1 MNNPNHPA
9 RTRRLRA
16 LAVALSASL
25 LTATAGLAVADT
37 PKVASKTGIRD
48 EAAFIEAL
56 LGKMTLEEKL
66 GQLNQPPG
74 PDNRTGPQAEAGG
87 LDQVRRS
94 EVGSFLGLH
103 GAARTCQYQKVAIE
117 ESRLGIPLLFGGDV
131 IHGFRTIFPQSIGEA
146 ATFDPAAVEKSARIA
161 AVEATAH
168 GLHWTFAP
176 MVDIAR
182 DPRWGRMSEGSGED
196 VYLGNALARARV
208 RGFQGDL
215 KRDDEMLA
223 TAKHFVAYGAAEAG
237 RDYNVADMSERTL
250 REVYLPP
257 FQAAV
262 DAGVQ
267 TVMASFNEVGGV
279 PMHAN
284 GPLVNGVLRKD
295 WGFDGLVV
303 SDYTGVWELEKH
315 GVAADDTAAGIL
327 ALEGGVDIDMVS
339 DIYRKSLPAAV
350 RAGRL
355 SQATV
360 DEAVRRVLRLKVKL
374 GLFDDPYRFC
384 NVEREKTRTLRPEFR
399 QAAREVARESLVLL
413 KNEDSTLPLAKSKLR
428 KLAVIGPLADSHP
441 DMLGNWAG
449 DGRPEDTVT
458 PLQGLRAALGSATQV
473 SYAKGAS
480 IDGKDTSGFA
490 EAVAAARN
498 ADAVVLFIGES
509 AAMSGEAS
517 SRTDIG
523 LPGVQQQLVEA
534 VKAAGKPVVAV
545 VFSGRALTIE
555 PLSKAVPAIVAAWFP
570 GVEAG
575 NAIADVLLGDYNPA
589 GRLPVT
595 FPRSVGQI
603 PLYYDHKNTGRPIR
617 INPDGK
623 EEKYT
628 SRYLDSPN
636 TPLYP
641 FGWGLSY
648 TTFRYDAPKP
658 KQAKIGTGDA
668 QQVAV
673 TVTNTGTRAGD
684 EVVQL
689 YVRDDVS
696 SVTRPLR
703 QLRGFQRVHLK
714 PGESK
719 TLDFTL
725 KPDDLAFLGADMRK
739 RVEPGTFTVFA
750 GGSSDASQQAQFE
763 VVAQG
768 R

>member
-1 MNNPNHPA
+1 MNTTTHSM
-9 RTRRLRA
+9 RGRRLRTLAIA
-16 LAVALSASL
+16 LAAGLFT
-25 LTATAGLAVADT
+25 TAAGLAVADT
-37 PKVASKTGIRD
+37 PAAASKAGARD

-103 GAARTCQYQKVAIE
+103 GAVRTCQYQMVAVE
-117 ESRLGIPLLFGGDV
+117 ESRLGMPLLFAGDV
-131 IHGFRTIFPQSIGEA
+131 IHGFRTVFPQSIGEA
-146 ATFDPAAVEKSARIA
+146 ATFDPVAVEKSARIA
-161 AVEATAH
+161 ATEATAH

-196 VYLGNALARARV
+196 VYLGNVLARARV
-208 RGFQGDL
+208 RGFQGGL

-237 RDYNVADMSERTL
+237 RDYNVADMSTRTL
-250 REVYLPP
+250 HEVYLPP
-257 FQAAV
+257 FRAAV
-262 DAGVQ
+262 DAGVE
-267 TVMASFNEVGGV
+267 TVMASFNEVDGV

-284 GPLVNGVLRKD
+284 GALINGLLRKD

-303 SDYTGVWELEKH
+303 SDYTGVWELEQH
-315 GVAADDTAAGIL
+315 GVAADATAAGIL
-327 ALEGGVDIDMVS
+327 ALDAGVDIDMVS

-350 RAGRL
+350 RAGKL

-360 DEAVRRVLRLKVKL
+360 DEAVRRVLRLKYKL
-374 GLFDDPYRFC
+374 GLFEDPYRFC
-384 NVEREKTRTLRPEFR
+384 DVEREQARTLTPAFR

-413 KNEDSTLPLAKSKLR
+413 KNDGNALPLARGKLR
-428 KLAVIGPLADSHP
+428 KLAVIGPLADSQL
-441 DMLGNWAG
+441 DMLGNWPG
-449 DGRPEDTVT
+449 DGRREDAVT
-458 PLQGLRAALGSATQV
+458 PLQGLRAALGPATQV
-473 SYAKGAS
+473 SYARGAGV
-480 IDGKDTSGFA
+480 DGSDTSGFA
-490 EAVAAARN
+490 EAVAAARE
-498 ADAVVLFIGES
+498 ADAVVLFLGES

-523 LPGVQQQLVEA
+523 LPGVQQQLAEA
-534 VKAAGKPVVAV
+534 VQAAGKPVAAV
-545 VFSGRALTIE
+545 VFSGRALTLE

-658 KQAKIGTGDA
+658 KQAKIGADGT
-668 QQVAV
+668 QRIAV
-673 TVTNTGTRAGD
+673 TVTNTGPRAGD

-689 YVRDDVS
+689 YLRDDVA
-696 SVTRPLR
+696 SVTRPVR

-714 PGESK
+714 PGESR
-719 TLDFTL
+719 TLNFVL
-725 KPDDLAFLGADMRK
+725 KPEDLSFLDAGMK
-739 RVEPGTFTVFA
+739 PVVEPGTFTVFA
-750 GGSSDASQQAQFE
+750 GGSSDASQQARFE
-763 VVAQG
+763 VVAK
-768 R
+768 

>member
-1 MNNPNHPA
+1 MNTTTHSM
-9 RTRRLRA
+9 RGRRLRT
-16 LAVALSASL
+16 LAIVLAAGLFT
-25 LTATAGLAVADT
+25 TAAGLAVADT
-37 PKVASKTGIRD
+37 PAAASKAGARD

-103 GAARTCQYQKVAIE
+103 GAARTCQYQKVAVE
-117 ESRLGIPLLFGGDV
+117 ESRLGIPLLFAGDV
-131 IHGFRTIFPQSIGEA
+131 IHGFRTVFPQSIGEA
-146 ATFDPAAVEKSARIA
+146 ATFDPVAVEKSARIA
-161 AVEATAH
+161 ATEATAH

-196 VYLGNALARARV
+196 VYLGNVLARARV
-208 RGFQGDL
+208 RGFQGGL

-237 RDYNVADMSERTL
+237 RDYNVADMSTRTL
-250 REVYLPP
+250 HEVYLPP
-257 FQAAV
+257 FRAAV
-262 DAGVQ
+262 DAGVE
-267 TVMASFNEVGGV
+267 TVMASFNEVDGV

-284 GPLVNGVLRKD
+284 GALINGVLRKD

-303 SDYTGVWELEKH
+303 SDYTGVWELEQH
-315 GVAADDTAAGIL
+315 GVAADATAAGIL
-327 ALEGGVDIDMVS
+327 ALDAGVDIDMVS

-350 RAGRL
+350 RAGKL

-360 DEAVRRVLRLKVKL
+360 DEAVRRVLRLKYKL
-374 GLFDDPYRFC
+374 GLFEDPYRFC
-384 NVEREKTRTLRPEFR
+384 DVEREQARTLTPAFR

-413 KNEDSTLPLAKSKLR
+413 KNDGNALPLARGKLR
-428 KLAVIGPLADSHP
+428 KLAVIGPLADSQL
-441 DMLGNWAG
+441 DMLGNWPG
-449 DGRPEDTVT
+449 DGRREDAVT
-458 PLQGLRAALGSATQV
+458 PLQGLRAALGPATQV
-473 SYAKGAS
+473 SYARGAG
-480 IDGKDTSGFA
+480 IDGSDTSGFA
-490 EAVAAARN
+490 EAVAAARE
-498 ADAVVLFIGES
+498 ADAVVLFLGES

-523 LPGVQQQLVEA
+523 LPGVQQQLAEA
-534 VKAAGKPVVAV
+534 VQAAGKPVAAV
-545 VFSGRALTIE
+545 VFSGRALTLE

-658 KQAKIGTGDA
+658 KQAKIGADGT
-668 QQVAV
+668 QRIAV
-673 TVTNTGTRAGD
+673 TVTNTGPRAGD

-689 YVRDDVS
+689 YLRDDVA
-696 SVTRPLR
+696 SVTRPVR

-714 PGESK
+714 PGESR
-719 TLDFTL
+719 TLDFVL
-725 KPDDLAFLGADMRK
+725 KPEDLSFLDAGMK
-739 RVEPGTFTVFA
+739 PVVEPGTFTVFA
-750 GGSSDASQQAQFE
+750 GGSSDASQQARFE
-763 VVAQG
+763 VVAK
-768 R
+768 

>member
-1 MNNPNHPA
+1 MNNSNQPVPA
-9 RTRRLRA
+9 RRLRPMVVA
-16 LAVALSASL
+16 LAAGL
-25 LTATAGLAVADT
+25 LTVAAGLAAADT
-37 PKVASKTGIRD
+37 PRPARD

-103 GAARTCQYQKVAIE
+103 GAARTCQYQKVAVE

-131 IHGFRTIFPQSIGEA
+131 IHGFRTVFPQSIGEA
-146 ATFDPAAVEKSARIA
+146 ATFDTAAVEKAARIA
-161 AVEATAH
+161 AMEATAH
-168 GLHWTFAP
+168 GLHWTYAP

-196 VYLGNALARARV
+196 VYLGEALTRARV

-223 TAKHFVAYGAAEAG
+223 TAKHFVAYGAAEGG

-257 FQAAV
+257 FKAAV
-262 DAGVQ
+262 DAGVE
-267 TVMASFNEVGGV
+267 TVMASFNEVDGV

-284 GPLVNGVLRKD
+284 GPLINGVLRKA
-295 WGFDGLVV
+295 WGFGGLVV

-327 ALEGGVDIDMVS
+327 ALEAGVDIDMVS
-339 DIYRKSLPAAV
+339 DIYRRSLPAAV
-350 RAGRL
+350 RAGKL
-355 SQATV
+355 PQASV
-360 DEAVRRVLRLKVKL
+360 DEAVRRLLRLKYKL

-384 NVEREKTRTLRPEFR
+384 DVERERERTLRPEFR

-413 KNEDSTLPLAKSKLR
+413 KNEGSTLPLAKGKLR
-428 KLAVIGPLADSHP
+428 RLAVIGPLADSQRE
-441 DMLGNWAG
+441 MLGNWPG
-449 DGRPEDTVT
+449 DGRPEDAVT
-458 PLQGLRAALGSATQV
+458 PLQGLRDALGPGV
-473 SYAKGAS
+473 EVIHVKGAD
-480 IDGKDTSGFA
+480 IDGSDTSGFA
-490 EAVAAARN
+490 EAVAAARE

-517 SRTDIG
+517 SRTNID
-523 LPGVQQQLVEA
+523 LPGMQQQLAEA
-534 VKAAGKPVVAV
+534 VQAAGKPVVAV
-545 VFSGRALTIE
+545 VFSGRALTLE
-555 PLSKAVPAIVAAWFP
+555 PLSKTVPAIVAAWFP

-575 NAIADVLLGDYNPA
+575 NAIADVLLGDYNPS

-595 FPRSVGQI
+595 FPRNVGQI

-617 INPDGK
+617 VNADGK

-648 TTFRYDAPKP
+648 TAFHYGAPKP
-658 KQAKIGTGDA
+658 KQAKIGVGDSL
-668 QQVAV
+668 QVAV
-673 TVTNTGTRAGD
+673 TVTNAGKRAGD

-689 YVRDDVS
+689 YVRDDVA

-725 KPDDLAFLGADMRK
+725 KPDDLAFLGADLRK

-750 GGSSDASQQAQFE
+750 GGNSDATAQATFE
-763 VVAQG
+763 VVAK
-768 R
+768 